1 MAFIERIEV
10 EHEGF
15 LADFDVSLD
24 PALNV
29 LIGARGTGKTSVI
42 ELIRYALDAGSFT
55 TDAGTKGEQQ
65 AVATLDGGAVTLTL
79 REGDERW
86 TLTRTA
92 EGVTSSGTVSPACTV
107 LAQSEI
113 ESIGVS
119 PDGRIALLDRFL
131 PTARDTAA
139 EILAAGAL
147 AASLTDEIA
156 SGLAELD
163 KANESLSGA
172 TAVDTQLGEARGAQE
187 ALLSSSTATLADQ
200 EALTG
205 AQTRLAELARREN
218 ALLYARESVVELSA
232 RASETRDRAV
242 EVAESIA
249 NTVSETASAE
259 RVNRARL
266 LLEQAAVQFEEAVSA
281 LTREAQTVVGHRA
294 ELDASSRALR
304 QRLDSAQDG
313 LSQAT
318 RRVQQLE
325 EIKGQLDALHARRSE
340 FVRRLDLTKQR
351 RRASYESLS
360 AKRADRL
367 TSRQGV
373 AELLNAQLGPQIRVK
388 VSAGERLES
397 YISAIVASLRGSGLH
412 YNNLAPSL
420 ATSVAP
426 FELVEWTETGA
437 FEDLAR
443 ATGLPA
449 DRASSVLAALKQGGV
464 GAIVAIDVEDDVSL
478 ELLDG
483 PEYKPIQH
491 LSIGQR
497 CTVVLP
503 ILLALPNTVLVVD
516 QPEDHLDNAFI
527 VSTLIAA
534 VRERRGSAQTIFS
547 SHNANIPV
555 LGDAAR
561 VILMDSDGE
570 RGRAAASGSL
580 EDSPIVS
587 AISELMEG
595 GRAAFETRA
604 QFYGLG
610 GAAR

>member
-10 EHEGF
+10 EREGF
-15 LADFDVSLD
+15 LAGLDISLD

-42 ELIRYALDAGSFT
+42 ELIRYALDAGAFT
-55 TDAGTKGEQQ
+55 TDAGTKGGQQ

-119 PDGRIALLDRFL
+119 PDGRVALLDRFL
-131 PTARDTAA
+131 VHARETAT

-163 KANESLSGA
+163 KANEALAGA
-172 TAVDTQLGEARGAQE
+172 SDVDTQLSEARRSQE
-187 ALLSSSTATLADQ
+187 ALLSSSTATRADQ

-205 AQTRLAELARREN
+205 AQSRLAELARRESV
-218 ALLYARESVVELSA
+218 LLYARESVLGLST
-232 RASETRDRAV
+232 ETAEMRSRAV
-242 EVAESIA
+242 EVTETIA
-249 NTVSETASAE
+249 NTVPDTASAE
-259 RVNRARL
+259 FATRAQL
-266 LLEQAAVQFEEAVSA
+266 LLEQAAVEFDGAVDSLTNEADA
-281 LTREAQTVVGHRA
+281 VVHERA
-294 ELDASSRALR
+294 DLDNSSRALR

-325 EIKGQLDALHARRSE
+325 ETKGQLDALRARRTE
-340 FVRRLDLTKQR
+340 FMRRLDLTRER
-351 RRASYESLS
+351 RRAVHESLS

-367 TSRQGV
+367 SSRQAV
-373 AELLNAQLGPQIRVK
+373 AEILNAQLGPQIRVK

-397 YISAIVASLRGSGLH
+397 YVSAIVSSLRGSGLH

-426 FELVEWTETGA
+426 FELVEWTESGA

-449 DRASSVLAALKQGGV
+449 DRASSVLAALRQGGV
-464 GAIVAIDVEDDVSL
+464 AAIVAIDVEDEVSL

-483 PEYKPIQH
+483 PEYKPIEH

-503 ILLALPNTVLVVD
+503 ILLALPDTVLVVD

-534 VRERRGSAQTIFS
+534 VRERQGTAQTIFS

-555 LGDAAR
+555 LGDAAQ

-570 RGRAAASGSL
+570 RGRAAASGPL
-580 EDSPIVS
+580 GDQVIVS

-595 GRAAFETRA
+595 GREAFQIRA
-604 QFYGLG
+604 EFYGLG
-610 GAAR
+610 GAAT